1 MLRPYIGRVMAVDF
15 GDYADANTA
24 RHPSTSYYYDD
35 ATVEIDES
43 PWAHIGREG
52 EEVAHDITV
61 RCSDGSY
68 LAKVECCSPDAALT
82 VQAALATL
90 DGPTLA
96 LTLGLLWSMHR
107 EIYPGPSVSAP
118 CADSPIGSY
127 KEPVARLQNTGMRVN
142 VIGDPSFI
150 GHAWAFTATPCEVT
164 DARREYL
171 DAVMNGECDGVTS

>member
-15 GDYADANTA
+15 GDYADANPA

-35 ATVEIDES
+35 ASVEIDES
-43 PWAHIGREG
+43 AWAHIGREG

-82 VQAALATL
+82 VLTALATL

-96 LTLGLLWSMHR
+96 LTLGILWSMHR
-107 EIYPGPSVSAP
+107 EIYPGPSVSTSQTA
-118 CADSPIGSY
+118 
-127 KEPVARLQNTGMRVN
+127 PVARLQDTGIRVN
-142 VIGDPSFI
+142 VIGDPGFI
-150 GHAWAFTATPCEVT
+150 GHSWAFTATPCEV
-164 DARREYL
+164 
-171 DAVMNGECDGVTS
+171 SS